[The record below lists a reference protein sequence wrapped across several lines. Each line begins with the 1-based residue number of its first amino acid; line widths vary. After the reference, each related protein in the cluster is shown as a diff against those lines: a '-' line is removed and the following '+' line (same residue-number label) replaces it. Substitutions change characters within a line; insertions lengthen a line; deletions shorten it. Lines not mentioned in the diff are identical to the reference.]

1 MEQGGVLEQGLVHPP
16 AVGDVPQYHLLELEE
31 RLLQSGSVEG
41 DGEEVGERLANSCCG
56 NNDVQPVQK
65 FK

>member
-16 AVGDVPQYHLLELEE
+16 AVGNVPQYLLLELEE

-41 DGEEVGERLANSCCG
+41 DGEEVGERLANSC
-56 NNDVQPVQK
+56 
-65 FK
+65 